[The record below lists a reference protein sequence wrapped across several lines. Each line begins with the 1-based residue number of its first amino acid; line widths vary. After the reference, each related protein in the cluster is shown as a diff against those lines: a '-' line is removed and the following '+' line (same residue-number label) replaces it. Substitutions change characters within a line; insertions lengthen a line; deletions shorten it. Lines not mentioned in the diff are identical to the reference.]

1 MKNDD
6 FLISGE
12 DQDFAMIPYSKI
24 TYQLQDEEDEV
35 FHRIIK
41 LDHIKARLYHIIN
54 LIEKL

>member
-35 FHRIIK
+35 KNYII
-41 LDHIKARLYHIIN
+41 LFIN
-54 LIEKL
+54 LK

>member
-35 FHRIIK
+35 K
-41 LDHIKARLYHIIN
+41 IIN
-54 LIEKL
+54 SQVPVAP